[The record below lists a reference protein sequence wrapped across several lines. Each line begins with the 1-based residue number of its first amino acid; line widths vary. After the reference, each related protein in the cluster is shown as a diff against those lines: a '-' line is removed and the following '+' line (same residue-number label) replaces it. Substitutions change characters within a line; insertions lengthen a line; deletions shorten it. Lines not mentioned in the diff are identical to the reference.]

1 VGIRIIACRVGQAPQ
16 VEELPNS
23 QESMQQFVG
32 GSMERVAVGDKVWL
46 ICRADGDG
54 GGAPNRYLPLTGGP
68 CLISGD
74 FFLAAHT
81 GDELTSLTDD
91 QVDTWSSRAAG
102 WQAAA

>member
-1 VGIRIIACRVGQAPQ
+1 MGIRIIACRVGQQPQ

-23 QESMQQFVG
+23 QQAMQQFVG
-32 GSMERVAVGDKVWL
+32 GSMERVAVGGNVWL
-46 ICRADGDG
+46 ICRADDG

-74 FFLAAHT
+74 FFLVAHS
-81 GDELTSLTDD
+81 GDELTSLSDD
-91 QVDTWSSRAAG
+91 QVATWTGRAAD